1 MFFGGVMAEAPLVVE
16 NLSFQYRTR
25 PELAIQNVSFEL
37 KPGEMLL
44 IAGSSG
50 CGKTTLA
57 RCINGLIPRS
67 YRGNREGEVL
77 LHGKDVAGIP
87 LAEVAQIVGTLLQDP
102 ERQIVASNVYNEIAF
117 GPENLGLPRDEIVER
132 VELAMQ
138 RLGLEYL
145 RERDTFNLSGGEK
158 QKVALAGV
166 LAMNPSILLLDEP
179 LASLD
184 PASAYE
190 ALDIFRSL
198 ADEGKTVVLIE
209 HRVEDAI
216 AARPDRMM
224 YMEDGYVKYLGPIE
238 SLPDEIDPRQVKLP
252 AQWVVERVK
261 GQKGVVE
268 TVSRP
273 ALPTPVPPRPAVSY
287 GRACGTNGGQDG
299 TGQAQVNR
307 VEGPEAQ
314 ERGETL
320 VSFEKVSFRYSDET
334 PFVLQNVNLE
344 IRHGDLIAVLGPNG
358 VGKSTLIKHAIGLLK
373 PTEGTVLVEGQDTRK
388 MSVAQIARVLGFVF
402 QSPTH
407 MLYAPTVRE
416 ELEFGPKNLEF
427 KEEDIANAV
436 AESITT
442 LNLNGLEEYPPLGL
456 SFGQQKRTTIAAV
469 LAMHSKIMVM
479 DEPTAG
485 QDYANYTHFMDVM
498 CHPVDGVQSIL
509 SANFAATLFITHDL
523 DLAVTYANRILL
535 VGNGTVVAD
544 GPPEEVL
551 KDFDLLNR
559 YRVRPTSLLNLNLS
573 LLPKT
578 GGFLPAEALAAYV

>member
-1 MFFGGVMAEAPLVVE
+1 MTEAPLVVK
-16 NLSFQYRTR
+16 NLSFQYRVR
-25 PELAIQNVSFEL
+25 PELAIANISFEL

-67 YRGNREGEVL
+67 YGGKREGQVFL
-77 LHGKDVAGIP
+77 YGKDVAEIP

-117 GPENLGLPRDEIVER
+117 GPENLGLPREEIVER
-132 VELAMQ
+132 VEMAMR

-216 AARPDRMM
+216 TARPDRMM
-224 YMEDGYVKYLGPIE
+224 YMDGGHVKYLGPID
-238 SLPDEIDPRQVKLP
+238 SLPDEIDHRQVKLP

-261 GQKGVVE
+261 GRGEAVQA
-268 TVSRP
+268 VSRP
-273 ALPTPVPPRPAVSY
+273 EVR
-287 GRACGTNGGQDG
+287 
-299 TGQAQVNR
+299 
-307 VEGPEAQ
+307 

-320 VSFEKVSFRYSDET
+320 VSFQNVSFRYGEEL
-334 PFVLQNVNLE
+334 PFVLKNVNLE
-344 IRHGDLIAVLGPNG
+344 INRGDLIAVLGPNG

-416 ELEFGPKNLEF
+416 ELEFGPNNLNF
-427 KEEDIANAV
+427 KKEEVDAAV
-436 AESITT
+436 AESVVT
-442 LNLNGLEEYPPLGL
+442 LNLSGLEEYPPLGL

-485 QDYANYTHFMDVM
+485 QDYANYTRFMDFM
-498 CHPVDGVQSIL
+498 CRPVDGSQSLL

-523 DLAVTYANRILL
+523 DLAVTYANRVLL

-544 GPPEEVL
+544 GPPEVVL
-551 KDFDLLNR
+551 KDFELLDR

-578 GGFLPAEALAAYV
+578 GGFLPAEALAAYA

>member
-1 MFFGGVMAEAPLVVE
+1 MTDAPLIVE
-16 NLSFQYRTR
+16 NLSFQYRVR
-25 PELAIQNVSFEL
+25 PELAIANISFEL

-67 YRGNREGEVL
+67 YGGKREGQVF
-77 LHGKDVAGIP
+77 LHGKDVAEIP

-117 GPENLGLPRDEIVER
+117 GPENLGLPRNEIVER
-132 VELAMQ
+132 VEIAMR

-166 LAMNPSILLLDEP
+166 LAMNPSVLLLDEP

-198 ADEGKTVVLIE
+198 ADEGKTVLLIE

-224 YMEDGYVKYLGPIE
+224 YMDGGRVKYLGPID
-238 SLPDEIDPRQVKLP
+238 SLPEEIDHKQVKLP

-261 GQKGVVE
+261 GRGEVV
-268 TVSRP
+268 
-273 ALPTPVPPRPAVSY
+273 
-287 GRACGTNGGQDG
+287 
-299 TGQAQVNR
+299 QAA
-307 VEGPEAQ
+307 GKPEVR
-314 ERGETL
+314 ERGEKL
-320 VSFEKVSFRYSDET
+320 VSFQNVSFRYGEEL
-334 PFVLQNVNLE
+334 PFVLKDVNLE
-344 IRHGDLIAVLGPNG
+344 INRGDLIAVLGPNG

-416 ELEFGPKNLEF
+416 ELEFGPNNLNF
-427 KEEDIANAV
+427 KKEEVDAAV
-436 AESITT
+436 AESVVT
-442 LNLNGLEEYPPLGL
+442 LNLSGLEEYPPLGL

-485 QDYANYTHFMDVM
+485 QDYANYTRFMDFM
-498 CHPVDGVQSIL
+498 CRPVDGSQSLL

-523 DLAVTYANRILL
+523 DLAVTYANRVLL

-551 KDFDLLNR
+551 KDFELLDR

-578 GGFLPAEALAAYV
+578 GGFLPAEALAAYA